1 MLVTVEDGRAVSV
14 RGAADHP
21 PTQGVLCTKVGR
33 YLDRTYSPDR
43 VLHPMRRV
51 GPKGR
56 GEFERISWDEAIAT
70 IVRRFREL
78 ADSAE
83 GPETILPYSYAGNM
97 GILQYGSM
105 DRRFFHRLGASLLDR
120 TICATAGKAGWSAV
134 VGAAVGMDAEAA
146 ERG

>member
-1 MLVTVEDGRAVSV
+1 VSA
-14 RGAADHP
+14 GAADHP

-78 ADSAE
+78 ADSRE
-83 GPETILPYSYAGNM
+83 GPQTILPYSYAGNM
-97 GILQYGSM
+97 GLLQYGSM
-105 DRRFFHRLGASLLDR
+105 DRRFFHRLGACLDR
-120 TICATAGKAGWSAV
+120 TSDRRQGRLARGRRGRYGRRGFASTAG
-134 VGAAVGMDAEAA
+134 
-146 ERG
+146 